1 LITKNVSIVVG
12 SLYGDCGKG
21 KIVGYLAL
29 RDNPDIIARAGGP
42 NCGHTVVYENKKYL
56 LSMLPSGLINTRSR
70 LLLGAGTLVDPRK
83 FLAEIKKYDVAPGR
97 IGIDRRATLIS
108 QNHIDEDS
116 SSELSKQ
123 IGTTKCGVGPAQA
136 SRAYRT
142 AKLVNSEF
150 SLNSF
155 LTDVPE
161 ECQKAKTI
169 LIEGSQGFY
178 LSNLYSDDWPNA
190 TSKDTSA
197 SGICSD
203 IGIGPRN
210 VNHVILVIKSYSTR
224 VGSGPLSFEIPFE
237 EAQAKGL
244 AEWGVVSGR
253 KRRISEFL
261 DFDKLRYS
269 AAVNSADQ
277 IALTKIDTRF
287 ANNNNVTN
295 YQDLTSEARQFIEN
309 IEKELNLP
317 VTLIGTGSS
326 NEAMVDRTKYYC
338 K

>member
-1 LITKNVSIVVG
+1 VITKNVSIVVG

-29 RDNPDIIARAGGP
+29 KDNPEIVARAGGP
-42 NCGHTVVYENKKYL
+42 NCGHTVVHENTKYL
-56 LSMLPSGLINTRSR
+56 LSMLPSGLINTNSR

-83 FLAEIKKYDVAPGR
+83 FLAEIKKYDVNPSR
-97 IGIDRRATLIS
+97 IGIDRRATIIS

-116 SSELSKQ
+116 SSELSKK

-142 AKLVNSEF
+142 AKQVSSEPEL
-150 SLNSF
+150 SSF
-155 LTDVPE
+155 LTDVPS
-161 ECQKAKTI
+161 ECQKAKSI

-203 IGIGPRN
+203 VGVGPKS
-210 VNHVILVIKSYSTR
+210 VKHVILVIKSYSTR
-224 VGSGPLSFEIPFE
+224 VGSGPLSFEMTFE

-253 KRRISEFL
+253 KRRISEHL

-287 ANNNNVTN
+287 ANNNGVIT
-295 YQDLTSEARQFIEN
+295 YQELTSDAKRFIEN
-309 IEKELNLP
+309 MENELNLP

-326 NEAMVDRTKYYC
+326 NEAMVDRRA
-338 K
+338 